1 MQIRTKKLTP
11 VGPPMTF
18 FHSEDYTPENYD
30 MEIAVPV
37 LESNEGTRIC
47 EPHKCAKVNY
57 IGLYDE
63 MPKVYVQL
71 QKWID
76 EHNFKLAGVPFD
88 IYMTDPNTTSPE
100 KNEVAVFFPIES
112 K

>member
-1 MQIRTKKLTP
+1 
-11 VGPPMTF
+11 
-18 FHSEDYTPENYD
+18 
-30 MEIAVPV
+30 
-37 LESNEGTRIC
+37 
-47 EPHKCAKVNY
+47 
-57 IGLYDE
+57 